1 MLWFSKP
8 RFGPVV
14 CAIAMMTKT
23 MSDVAPGKPAT
34 PPHHLTQGPVIV
46 EPGVVLRTL
55 WLIQRAFM
63 AAYEDN
69 CYSIAKSAAYS
80 VLLSLF
86 PVLTTLTALLVQAR
100 AKSIADLIS
109 QFLLR
114 IVPPGTEDLILSRF
128 REQGTRPVLLL
139 VGAIVVA
146 LWAAS
151 GAMMSLME
159 GFQAAYRIPTGR
171 PFLKQ
176 RAMSIF
182 LVLIVAI
189 PAIVASSLIL
199 FGSRTEAALLYGFGI
214 GKSDVELRTPLVVL
228 GHILRYAIGFVTT
241 VFVTGLLYYFAPN
254 HRPEELKRHG
264 ISTSRIGRVWPGA
277 ILATVL
283 WLATTLAFGWY
294 VRHIANYNLF
304 YGGVGTIIAMLI
316 WMYLLSVIALVGCE
330 YNAERERMDSLLS
343 LY

>member
-1 MLWFSKP
+1 
-8 RFGPVV
+8 
-14 CAIAMMTKT
+14 
-23 MSDVAPGKPAT
+23 
-34 PPHHLTQGPVIV
+34 
-46 EPGVVLRTL
+46 
-55 WLIQRAFM
+55 
-63 AAYEDN
+63 
-69 CYSIAKSAAYS
+69 
-80 VLLSLF
+80 
-86 PVLTTLTALLVQAR
+86 
-100 AKSIADLIS
+100 
-109 QFLLR
+109 
-114 IVPPGTEDLILSRF
+114 
-128 REQGTRPVLLL
+128 
-139 VGAIVVA
+139 
-146 LWAAS
+146 
-151 GAMMSLME
+151 MMSLME

-189 PAIVASSLIL
+189 PAIVASSLIPIRQPHR
-199 FGSRTEAALLYGFGI
+199 GRPT
-214 GKSDVELRTPLVVL
+214 LRFRHWQKRCRAGTPLVVL

-254 HRPEELKRHG
+254 HRPEELRRHA